1 MAPPVLRRK
10 EYGKNLPSQTAIAMQ
25 NMIERNKER
34 KRQQHLDEMLAEW
47 RRKNGYCPHCG
58 EKL

>member
-1 MAPPVLRRK
+1 MAPPILKRK
-10 EYGKNLPSQTAIAMQ
+10 GYCDDTPAHVVAMQ

-34 KRQQHLDEMLAEW
+34 KRQQHLDAMLAEW
-47 RRKNGYCPHCG
+47 RRENGYCPHCG